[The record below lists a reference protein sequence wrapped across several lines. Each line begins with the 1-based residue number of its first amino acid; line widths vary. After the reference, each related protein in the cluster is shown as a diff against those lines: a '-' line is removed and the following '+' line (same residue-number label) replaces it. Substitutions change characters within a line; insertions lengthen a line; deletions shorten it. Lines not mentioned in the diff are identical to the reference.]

1 MSALELSIRGGT
13 CKDGEPEPVP
23 HVALRAGEVVA
34 LVGPTGSGK
43 TRLLADVERLA
54 IGDSPTGRHV
64 TLTGQPKP
72 RTDVAR
78 LVARI
83 SQSMGFYLDATAE
96 ELLVMHAEYRGHADP
111 SERARAALDWANRIS
126 GEGFAGDAP
135 LAALSGG
142 QARALMVADTV
153 IVSACP
159 VVLIDEIE
167 NAGIDRTLALRFLLE
182 HQSIAILATHD
193 PLIALQAP
201 RRIVMA
207 GGGMTHSITRTPA
220 ELELLEKLSE
230 QQHEREVLQQ
240 KLRSGLTLADWPGSG
255 SQPPKST
262 SQDSSSNQ

>member
-1 MSALELSIRGGT
+1 MSVLELSISGGT
-13 CKDGEPEPVP
+13 TKGGQPEPINEV
-23 HVALRAGEVVA
+23 VLCAGEIVA

-54 IGDSPTGRHV
+54 IGDSPTGRQV

-72 RTDVAR
+72 DAEAPG

-83 SQSMGFYLDATAE
+83 SQSMGFFLDATAE
-96 ELLVMHAEYRGHADP
+96 ELLTMHSEYRGHADP
-111 SERARAALDWANRIS
+111 NERAREALDWANRIS
-126 GEGFAGDAP
+126 GEEFDGGTP
-135 LAALSGG
+135 LAELSGG

-193 PLIALQAP
+193 PLIALGAP

-207 GGGMTHSITRTPA
+207 NGGMTRLIQRTPA
-220 ELELLEKLSE
+220 ELEMLEQLAA
-230 QQHEREVLQQ
+230 QQQEREALQQ
-240 KLRSGLTLADWPGSG
+240 KLRLGLALAD
-255 SQPPKST
+255 
-262 SQDSSSNQ
+262 